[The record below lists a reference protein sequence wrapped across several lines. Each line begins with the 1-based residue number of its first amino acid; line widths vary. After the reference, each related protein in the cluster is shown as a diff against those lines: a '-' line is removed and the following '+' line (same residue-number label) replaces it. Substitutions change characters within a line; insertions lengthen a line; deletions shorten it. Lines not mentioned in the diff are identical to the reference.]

1 MRTRR
6 RCPVCVDEDLSK
18 ARVIGIPPEWWATSR
33 AWWDIRSV
41 DTCPKHGV
49 RMIDH
54 CGACGGTQTWH
65 RGLLW
70 CRCGAQHDRSAAE
83 DTDPSVASYIL
94 SRLSYGPVMTVP
106 VLDAMSLVDAIRT
119 MELLGA
125 TRLEWRSVKPRRK
138 EMDLTAD
145 RLDGLSVAMGWPSS
159 FRDTLDALLVQRP
172 TAAPEGLMATYG
184 WIYSDICVGD
194 APQGAADLVAP
205 VLREHAVANGVI
217 ARDEERL
224 GASVPATITA
234 TALAKRIGRS
244 YATTRR
250 LLDESDAI
258 PDGSRR
264 GVPFAID
271 PQFVAGLDRLRR
283 KSVRSG
289 LGVGRTQ
296 ARGLMRNAQI
306 AELVGVES
314 LSGEDLTEAVLSRAS
329 AEVAEDLVPLPVAC
343 RNMSVP
349 LAIACRGILA
359 DKIKVGRCGTIDDGL
374 QGAMVRQSD
383 LAELREPDEALGVQ
397 AVARLGGI
405 HHEAALHL
413 VREGAFGPRAHGRV
427 ARAEVS
433 RFFKDHVT
441 AAELA
446 RERRT
451 SGAKVSKT
459 LAAAGIR
466 PKFGPPECRQ
476 LIYLRADVPTVH

>member
-1 MRTRR
+1 
-6 RCPVCVDEDLSK
+6 
-18 ARVIGIPPEWWATSR
+18 
-33 AWWDIRSV
+33 
-41 DTCPKHGV
+41 
-49 RMIDH
+49 MIDH
-54 CGACGGTQTWH
+54 CGACGGLQTWR
-65 RGLLW
+65 RGLLC

-83 DTDPSVASYIL
+83 DADPSVASYIL
-94 SRLSYGPVMTVP
+94 SRLSYGPVMSVP
-106 VLDAMSLVDAIRT
+106 ILDAMALVDAIRT

-125 TRLEWRSVKPRRK
+125 TRLEWRAVKPRRK
-138 EMDLTAD
+138 ETEVLAD
-145 RLDGLSVAMGWPSS
+145 RQDGLSVAIGWPAS
-159 FRDTLDALLVQRP
+159 FRGTLDALVAKRP
-172 TAAPEGLMATYG
+172 AAAAEGLMATYG
-184 WIYSDICVGD
+184 WLYSEICVGD
-194 APQGAADLVAP
+194 APRAAADLVAP

-224 GASVPATITA
+224 GAKVPPTITA
-234 TALAKRIGRS
+234 TEVARRLGRS

-250 LLDESDAI
+250 LLDECDAV

-271 PQFVAGLDRLRR
+271 PQIVAGVDRLRR
-283 KSVRSG
+283 KSPQSSLR
-289 LGVGRTQ
+289 VGRTQ
-296 ARGLMRNAQI
+296 ARGLMRDSQI
-306 AELVGVES
+306 AELVGVEK
-314 LSGEDLTEAVLSRAS
+314 LSGEDLAGAVLARAT
-329 AEVAEDLVPLPVAC
+329 AVAADNLLPLPVAC

-349 LAIACRGILA
+349 LATACRGILA
-359 DKIKVGRCGTIDDGL
+359 DKIKVGRCGTVDDGL
-374 QGAMVRQSD
+374 QAAMVRQSD

-413 VREGAFGPRAHGRV
+413 VREGVFGPQAHGRV

-446 RERRT
+446 RARRT
-451 SGAKVSKT
+451 SGAKVSRT